1 MVLNRRASRPET
13 AQSRELV
20 ERVTG
25 RLPASYESL
34 VAAAAA
40 IKLDMPGFSMKVR
53 EEEWQKEVWR
63 HYDICGEFRFAA
75 NRGGNALSRVRLYV
89 ADVDDKGNPGDETND
104 PDALALGESIFGG
117 PAAKSEALRIMGV
130 QNYVVGEGYI
140 VAESRPKEQQDLWY
154 VVSPAELKRTTGGME
169 VKRPQSTGGGN
180 HKLVEGQDLLM
191 RVWTPHPRLFDVAD
205 SPARA
210 VLPILREIERLTML
224 SFSQIDSR
232 LISAGLLI
240 LKKGLDFP
248 HPSDKPGG
256 LTGLMDMILEV
267 AKAQLQ
273 GAGTAAGLVPIL
285 AEIEAD
291 NVSQA
296 FSHIKFDTPL
306 TAELKDKL
314 DHAIRRLALGLDM
327 NPEDLLGGAGASRGN
342 HWSAWQVSEDTI
354 KIFIEPVAGRLC
366 DALTQ
371 AYLQPGLKLAGKD
384 PAKFTVWYDL
394 SPLTTRPNRTQD
406 AQELYDRGL
415 LSDQVM
421 LASAAFD
428 KMDQPSKKEHLEWMT
443 WQLVKVQPQMLA
455 DPTVAQILG
464 YPGPIQ
470 VQPAP
475 AAPPGGESPDSAQPG
490 EPGSADD
497 LTADD
502 LRGLPGTLDAG
513 SGNSSP
519 AQQGQ
524 GRYAMMLPAAEQAVL
539 RALELAGGRLLGG
552 HGRGVRGQF
561 AHVEKYDLHTRI
573 PVATGQAPEL
583 LRDAFPHLGAL
594 ALHYRVPVAD
604 LEQLL
609 AGYCAE
615 LLTRSHPHSPELLRA
630 MLDRADELVLRG
642 R

>member
-1 MVLNRRASRPET
+1 MVLNRRISRPQPVVT
-13 AQSRELV
+13 RELA
-20 ERVTG
+20 ERVNG

-34 VAAAAA
+34 VAAAAQ
-40 IKLDMPGFSMKVR
+40 IKLDIPGFSMKVR

-75 NRGGNALSRVRLYV
+75 NRAGNALSRVRLYV
-89 ADVDDKGNPGDETND
+89 ADVDDKGNPGDETKD
-104 PDALALGESIFGG
+104 ADALALGESIFGG
-117 PAAKSEALRIMGV
+117 PAAKAEALRIMGI

-140 VAESRPKEQQDLWY
+140 VAESRPKEEADLWY

-180 HKLVEGQDLLM
+180 HTLEEGQDLLM

-240 LKKGLDFP
+240 LRKGLDFP
-248 HPSDKPGG
+248 HPADKPGG

-285 AEIEAD
+285 AEVEAD
-291 NVSQA
+291 NVAQA

-354 KIFIEPVAGRLC
+354 KIFIEPVAGRLA

-371 AYLQPGLKLAGKD
+371 AYLAPGLKLAGKD
-384 PAKFTVWYDL
+384 PSKYTVWYDL
-394 SPLTTRPNRTQD
+394 SPLTARPNRTQD
-406 AQELYDRGL
+406 AQEMWDRGL

-421 LASAAFD
+421 LSSAAFD
-428 KMDQPSKKEHLEWMT
+428 KMDQPNKQEHLRWMT
-443 WQLVKVQPQMLA
+443 WQLVKLQPQMLA
-455 DPTVAQILG
+455 DPNVAKILG
-464 YPGPIQ
+464 YPEPIQ
-470 VQPAP
+470 VQPAAP
-475 AAPPGGESPDSAQPG
+475 AAPEAGADQAATGA
-490 EPGSADD
+490 PGSEDD

-502 LRGLPGTLDAG
+502 LRGLPDTLDGG

-519 AQQGQ
+519 AQNGQ
-524 GRYAMMLPAAEQAVL
+524 GRYSAMLPAAEQAVL

-552 HGRGVRGQF
+552 HGRAARGQF
-561 AHVEKYDLHTRI
+561 ARVEKFDLHTRI
-573 PVATGQAPEL
+573 PVSADEAPEL
-583 LRDAFPHLGAL
+583 LRNAFPHLGAL
-594 ALHYRVPVAD
+594 AMHYRVPTAD
-604 LEQLL
+604 LERLL
-609 AGYCAE
+609 TSYCFE
-615 LLTRSHPHSPELLRA
+615 LLTRAHPHSPDLLRA
-630 MLDRADELVLRG
+630 MLDRADELVLSG

>member
-1 MVLNRRASRPET
+1 MVLNRRSAGPRT
-13 AQSRELV
+13 TQSRELA
-20 ERVTG
+20 ERVAA
-25 RLPASYESL
+25 RLPASYESM
-34 VAAAAA
+34 VAAAAN
-40 IKLDMPGFSMKVR
+40 IKLDVPGFSMKVR

-75 NRGGNALSRVRLYV
+75 NRAGNALSRIRLYV
-89 ADVDDKGNPGDETND
+89 ADVDEKGNPGDETKD
-104 PDALALGESIFGG
+104 KDALALGESIFGG
-117 PAAKSEALRIMGV
+117 PAAKAEALRIMGV

-140 VAESRPKEQQDLWY
+140 VAESRPKDAADLWY
-154 VVSPAELKRTTGGME
+154 VVSPAELKRTTGGIE
-169 VKRPQSTGGGN
+169 VKRPQSNGGGN
-180 HKLVEGQDLLM
+180 HPLVQGQDLLM

-248 HPSDKPGG
+248 HPADKTGG
-256 LTGLMDMILEV
+256 LTGLMEMILEV

-306 TAELKDKL
+306 TGELKDKL

-354 KIFIEPVAGRLC
+354 KIFIEPVASRLC

-371 AYLQPGLKLAGKD
+371 AYLQPGMKLAGKD
-384 PAKFTVWYDL
+384 PSKWTIWYDL

-406 AQELYDRGL
+406 AQEMYDRGL
-415 LSDQVM
+415 LSEQVM
-421 LASAAFD
+421 LSSAAFD
-428 KMDQPSKKEHLEWMT
+428 KMDQPNPKERLRWMT
-443 WQLVKVQPQMLA
+443 WQLVKVQPQMLG
-455 DPTVAQILG
+455 DPVVAEILG

-475 AAPPGGESPDSAQPG
+475 AAAEGDQGAPASG
-490 EPGSADD
+490 EPGSQDD

-502 LRGLPGTLDAG
+502 LRGLPDTLGGA
-513 SGNSSP
+513 SGQSSP
-519 AQQGQ
+519 GQ
-524 GRYAMMLPAAEQAVL
+524 MGEGRYAAMLPGAEQAVL

-552 HGRGVRGQF
+552 HGRASRGQF
-561 AHVEKYDLHTRI
+561 AHVEKYDLHTRL
-573 PVATGQAPEL
+573 PVKAGQASEL
-583 LRDAFPHLGAL
+583 LRGAFPHLAAL
-594 ALHYRVPVAD
+594 ALHYRVPAGD

-609 AGYCAE
+609 TTYCAE
-615 LLTRSHPHSPELLRA
+615 LLNRAHPHNPELLQA
-630 MLDRADELVLRG
+630 MLERADKLVRSG